1 MKIDPQLKSEL
12 KKYLLE
18 KMQQERVVHIVSPYL
33 LSENEMSKLKNN
45 FAMLKDARI
54 ENEVDKSLVAGVV
67 IKFGS
72 QMIDLSIKG
81 ELQELSNLVTK

>member
-18 KMQQERVVHIVSPYL
+18 KMQQERVVHIVSPYP

>member
-1 MKIDPQLKSEL
+1 
-12 KKYLLE
+12 
-18 KMQQERVVHIVSPYL
+18 MQQERVVHIVSPYL

-81 ELQELSNLVTK
+81 ELRELSNLVTK